1 MQFKVIQRILGLLLM
16 VFSLTMLP
24 PVLVGWIMGDPQLAP
39 FWDGFLLILLAGFVM
54 WWPVH
59 RERRDLRLRDGF
71 LIAVLFWTILSAA
84 GSVPFLLEDELN
96 LSAADAFFETVS
108 GFTTTGATIMVGI
121 DSLPRSINFYRMEL
135 HWLGGMGIIV
145 LAVAVLPMLGVGGMQ
160 LYRAET
166 PGPIKDAK
174 LTPRITETAKLLW
187 YVYLVLTLLCVLAY
201 RIAGMS
207 WFDAVC
213 HAFSALSTG
222 GFSTHDSSIAFFN
235 NPVIDYITILF
246 MFLAGMNFSL
256 HFLLWRTMH
265 IGTYW
270 RDSEFR
276 AYLLVILLLTVVATG
291 ILLKY
296 GTIEGGVANTFR
308 YALFHV
314 ASVMTSTGL
323 VITDHSKW
331 PNLLPVMLIF
341 SSFVGGCAGS
351 TGGGIKVIRF
361 LLLMKQGFREIN
373 LLSHPNAQ
381 LHVKV
386 NGEPVPEKVVKAV
399 WGFFAMYIA
408 VFSVFMLGILAAGE
422 DQITAFSAVAATLN
436 NMGVGLGNVASNFAG
451 LNDFSKWWL
460 SMAMLMGRLELFT
473 VLVLLTPAFWR
484 R

>member
-24 PVLVGWIMGDPQLAP
+24 PILVGWIMGDPQLAP
-39 FWDGFLLILLAGFVM
+39 FWDGFLLILLAGLAM
-54 WWPVH
+54 WWPV
-59 RERRDLRLRDGF
+59 RSEGRDLRLRDGF

-84 GSVPFLLEDELN
+84 GTTPFLLAEELN

-108 GFTTTGATIMVGI
+108 GFTTTGATVLVGI

-145 LAVAVLPMLGVGGMQ
+145 LAVAILPMLGVGGMQ

-187 YVYLVLTLLCVLAY
+187 YVYLALTLLCILAY
-201 RIAGMS
+201 RVAGMN
-207 WFDAVC
+207 WYDAVC

-222 GFSTHDSSIAFFN
+222 GFSTHDSSIGFFD
-235 NPVIDYITILF
+235 NPAIDYITVVF

-256 HFLLWRTMH
+256 HFLAWRSLH
-265 IGTYW
+265 PGLYW

-276 AYLLVILLLTVVATG
+276 TYLLVILLMTCVATAM
-291 ILLKY
+291 LWKF
-296 GTIEGGVANTFR
+296 NTASNVEEAFR
-308 YALFHV
+308 FALFHV
-314 ASVMTSTGL
+314 TSVMTSTGL
-323 VITDHSKW
+323 LITDHSIW
-331 PNLLPVMLIF
+331 PNFLPVLLVF
-341 SSFVGGCAGS
+341 ASFVGGCAGS
-351 TGGGIKVIRF
+351 TGGGLKVIRF
-361 LLLMKQGFREIN
+361 LLLMKQGFREMN
-373 LLSHPNAQ
+373 LLSHPSAQ
-381 LHVKV
+381 LHVKI
-386 NGEPVPEKVVKAV
+386 NREPVPEKVVKAV

-408 VFSVFMLGILAAGE
+408 VFSVFMLGIMAAGE
-422 DQITAFSAVAATLN
+422 NQVTAFAAVAATLN
-436 NMGVGLGNVASNFAG
+436 NMGVGLGDVASNFAG

-460 SMAMLMGRLELFT
+460 SLAMLMGRLELFT
-473 VLVLLTPAFWR
+473 VLVLFTPAFWR

>member
-1 MQFKVIQRILGLLLM
+1 MQYKVIQRILGLLIM

-24 PVLVGWIMGDPQLAP
+24 PVLVGWVMGDPQLAP
-39 FWDGFLLILLAGFVM
+39 FFDGFLLTLLVGFLL
-54 WWPVH
+54 WLPVH

-71 LIAVLFWTILSAA
+71 LIAVLFWTTLSAA
-84 GSVPFLLEDELN
+84 GAVPFLLEDQLD

-108 GFTTTGATIMVGI
+108 GFTTTGATVLVGI
-121 DSLPRSINFYRMEL
+121 DSLPRSLNFYRMEL

-145 LAVAVLPMLGVGGMQ
+145 LAVAILPMLGVGGMQ

-187 YVYLVLTLLCVLAY
+187 YVYLAMTLLCLFAY

-213 HAFSALSTG
+213 HAFSVLSTG
-222 GFSTHDSSIAFFN
+222 GFSTHDSSMAYFDSSA
-235 NPVIDYITILF
+235 IDYISILF
-246 MFLAGMNFSL
+246 MLLAGMNFSL
-256 HFLLWRTMH
+256 HFVVWSRRKPGL
-265 IGTYW
+265 YW

-276 AYLLVILLLTVVATG
+276 AYISVIALLTLTTFALLVGYHTVTDTAQ
-291 ILLKY
+291 
-296 GTIEGGVANTFR
+296 AFR

-314 ASVMTSTGL
+314 TSVMTSTGL
-323 VITDHSKW
+323 VVTDHSAW
-331 PNLLPVMLIF
+331 PNLLPTLLIF

-361 LLLMKQGFREIN
+361 LLLMKQGIREVT
-373 LLSHPNAQ
+373 LLPHPTAH
-381 LHVKV
+381 LHIKI
-386 NGEPVPEKVVKAV
+386 NGEPVSEQIVKSI

-408 VFSVFMLGILAAGE
+408 VFTVFMLGLIAAGA
-422 DQITAFSAVAATLN
+422 DQVTAFSAVAATLN
-436 NMGVGLGNVASNFAG
+436 NMGVGLGDVSSNFAG

-460 SMAMLMGRLELFT
+460 SLAMLMGRLELFT

>member
-24 PVLVGWIMGDPQLAP
+24 PILVGWIMGDPQLAP
-39 FWDGFLLILLAGFVM
+39 FWDGFLLILLTGLAM
-54 WWPVH
+54 WWPV
-59 RERRDLRLRDGF
+59 RNERRDLRLRDGF
-71 LIAVLFWTILSAA
+71 LIAVLFWTTLSAA
-84 GSVPFLLEDELN
+84 GTTPFLLEGELN

-108 GFTTTGATIMVGI
+108 GFTTTGATVLVGI

-145 LAVAVLPMLGVGGMQ
+145 LAVAILPMLGVGGMQ

-187 YVYLVLTLLCVLAY
+187 YVYLALTLLCILAY
-201 RIAGMS
+201 RLAGMN
-207 WFDAVC
+207 WYDAVC

-222 GFSTHDSSIAFFN
+222 GFSTHDSSIGFFN
-235 NPVIDYITILF
+235 NPAIDYITVVF

-256 HFLLWRTMH
+256 HFLAWRSLNP
-265 IGTYW
+265 GLYW

-276 AYLLVILLLTVVATG
+276 TYLLVILLMTCVATVMLWKFKTASG
-291 ILLKY
+291 A
-296 GTIEGGVANTFR
+296 EEAFR
-308 YALFHV
+308 FALFHV
-314 ASVMTSTGL
+314 TSVMTSTGL
-323 VITDHSKW
+323 LITDHSIW
-331 PNLLPVMLIF
+331 PNFLPVLLIF
-341 SSFVGGCAGS
+341 ASFVGGCAGS
-351 TGGGIKVIRF
+351 TGGGLKVIRF
-361 LLLMKQGFREIN
+361 LLLMKQGFREMN

-381 LHVKV
+381 LHVKI
-386 NGEPVPEKVVKAV
+386 NREPVPEKVVKAV

-408 VFSVFMLGILAAGE
+408 VFSVFMLGIMAAGE
-422 DQITAFSAVAATLN
+422 NQVTAFAAVAATLN
-436 NMGVGLGNVASNFAG
+436 NMGVGLGDVASNFAG

-460 SMAMLMGRLELFT
+460 SLAMLMGRLELFT
-473 VLVLLTPAFWR
+473 VLVLFTPAFWR